1 MSRFLAPMLS
11 LVWVSIGFFVF
22 LFALFNPDA
31 FPESIPVHWN
41 IEGVAD
47 RHVPKSGLF
56 GNLVLFPAM
65 MTGIVIIALALP
77 LISPKSYMIS
87 ISQPAVGWI
96 FCLILLLFLVL
107 QVTLTLAMA
116 EKLEG
121 HLMSKILFGMIGL
134 FFAGMGPFL
143 ANIPRNFYVGIKTP
157 WTLASDEVWRKTHLM
172 GAWTFTIGGLL
183 STLCSLFL
191 ANFWIMIGIIIIASL
206 TPVVYS
212 FWLSKRLE
220 RASSSP

>member
-11 LVWVSIGFFVF
+11 LIWVGIGFFVF
-22 LFALFNPDA
+22 LFALVNPDA

-56 GNLVLFPAM
+56 ANLVVFPGM
-65 MTGIVIIALALP
+65 MVGVVFIALILP
-77 LISPKSYMIS
+77 VISPKSYMIS
-87 ISQPAVGWI
+87 IKQPAVGWI

-116 EKLEG
+116 EKLDG
-121 HLMSKILFGMIGL
+121 HMMSKILFGMIGL

-143 ANIPRNFYVGIKTP
+143 ATIPRNFYVGIKTP
-157 WTLASDEVWRKTHLM
+157 WTLASDEVWRQTHIL
-172 GAWTFTIGGLL
+172 GAWTFTAGGLL
-183 STLCSLFL
+183 STITSLFL
-191 ANFWIMIGIIIIASL
+191 ANIFILIGIIVIASL

-220 RASSSP
+220 RASSAP